1 MSQSR
6 RHSFLEALLNTA
18 SGFLISFFVAE
29 LTFAYFNF
37 QSTHKDTFTITC
49 IFTLVSIVRSYI
61 WRRIFN
67 YIHENG
73 VI

>member
-1 MSQSR
+1 MAQSR
-6 RHSFLEALLNTA
+6 KHSFLEALLNTA
-18 SGFLISFFVAE
+18 SGFLISYFVAE

-37 QSTHKDTFTITC
+37 QTTHKDTFTITC
-49 IFTLVSIVRSYI
+49 IFTLVSIVRSYM

>member
-6 RHSFLEALLNTA
+6 KHSFLEALLNTA
-18 SGFLISFFVAE
+18 SGFLISYFVAE
-29 LTFAYFNF
+29 LTFTYFNF
-37 QSTHKDTFTITC
+37 SASHKETFQITC

-73 VI
+73 VL

>member
-6 RHSFLEALLNTA
+6 KHSFLEALLNTA
-18 SGFLISFFVAE
+18 SGFLISLFVAE

-37 QSTHKDTFTITC
+37 QTTHKDTFIITC
-49 IFTLVSIVRSYI
+49 VFTVVSIVRSYI

-73 VI
+73 VL

>member
-1 MSQSR
+1 MPQSR
-6 RHSFLEALLNTA
+6 KHSLLEALLNTA
-18 SGFLISFFVAE
+18 SGFLISYFVAE

-37 QSTHKDTFTITC
+37 HSTHQDTFIITC
-49 IFTLVSIVRSYI
+49 VFTLVSIVRSYI

-73 VI
+73 VL

>member
-1 MSQSR
+1 MAQSR
-6 RHSFLEALLNTA
+6 KHSFLEALLNTA
-18 SGFLISFFVAE
+18 SGFIISYFVAE

-37 QSTHKDTFTITC
+37 QTTHKDTFIITC
-49 IFTLVSIVRSYI
+49 IFTVVSIVRSYI

>member
-1 MSQSR
+1 MAQSR
-6 RHSFLEALLNTA
+6 KHSLLEAALNTF
-18 SGFLISFFVAE
+18 SGFVISYFVAE

-37 QSTHKDTFTITC
+37 QTTHKDTFTITC

-67 YIHENG
+67 YIQENG

>member
-1 MSQSR
+1 MAQSR
-6 RHSFLEALLNTA
+6 KHSFLEALLNTA

-37 QSTHKDTFTITC
+37 QSTHKDTFIITC
-49 IFTLVSIVRSYI
+49 VFTVVSIVRSYI

-73 VI
+73 VL

>member
-6 RHSFLEALLNTA
+6 KHSFLEALLNTA
-18 SGFLISFFVAE
+18 SGFLISYFVAE
-29 LTFAYFNF
+29 LTFTYFNF
-37 QSTHKDTFTITC
+37 QSSHKQTFTITC
-49 IFTLVSIVRSYI
+49 IFTVVSIVRSYI